1 MTRGSRRLRDL
12 VQRLP
17 RAALGV
23 ALLCSVCSATAAQ
36 PYPTKP
42 VRLIIPFTAGA
53 GADTVG
59 RIFAARFSE
68 IWNQQ
73 VIADNRG
80 GANTIVGAELAA
92 KAAPDGYTLLL
103 TSAATQVTNPLL
115 YSKLPYDPRKS
126 FQPIT
131 LTTEV
136 PFAVVTHPS
145 LPANSIKELVA
156 YARAR
161 PGELAYASSGTGSVG
176 HIAGVLFETMTGTKM
191 VHVPYKGGG
200 PATIDLVGGQIRLY
214 FATVPTIA
222 VHLQTNRVKVLGIA
236 TAKRNPNW
244 PDIPT
249 VAESGYPGYE
259 MNSWYGL
266 AAPAGTPRAIV
277 DRVHAA
283 AVQAST
289 TPDVIERMRA
299 IGASV
304 PTTTPEEFAAYIERD
319 YARVAKAVKAAGI
332 TLE

>member
-1 MTRGSRRLRDL
+1 VKPGSTRLRTF

-17 RAALGV
+17 PAALGL
-23 ALLCSVCSATAAQ
+23 ALFGGVSVTATAQ
-36 PYPTKP
+36 NYPTKP

-53 GADTVG
+53 AADTVG
-59 RIFAARFSE
+59 RIYAARFAE
-68 IWNQQ
+68 IWGQQ

-92 KAAPDGYTLLL
+92 RAAPDGYTLFLA
-103 TSAATQVTNPLL
+103 SAATQVTNPLL

-136 PFAVVTHPS
+136 PFAVVAHPA

-161 PGELAYASSGTGSVG
+161 PGELSYASSGTGSVG

-214 FATVPTIA
+214 FATMPTIA
-222 VHLQTNRVKVLGIA
+222 THLQNQRVKVLGIA

-266 AAPAGTPRAIV
+266 AAPAGTPRAII

-299 IGASV
+299 LGASV
-304 PTTTPEEFAAYIERD
+304 PSTTPEEFAAYIDRD
-319 YARVAKAVKAAGI
+319 YARVAKAVKAAGL

>member
-1 MTRGSRRLRDL
+1 MTPGGRRLLDF

-17 RAALGV
+17 QAALGL
-23 ALLCSVCSATAAQ
+23 ALLCGVCAAATAQ
-36 PYPTKP
+36 SYPTKP

-53 GADTVG
+53 AADTVG
-59 RIFAARFSE
+59 RIYAARFSE

-92 KAAPDGYTLLL
+92 RAAPDGYTLFLA
-103 TSAATQVTNPLL
+103 SAATQVTNPLL

-136 PFAVVTHPS
+136 PFAVVTHPA
-145 LPANSIKELVA
+145 LPVNSIKELVA

-161 PGELAYASSGTGSVG
+161 PGELSYASSGTGSVG
-176 HIAGVLFETMTGTKM
+176 HLAGVLFETMTGTKM

-214 FATVPTIA
+214 FATMPTIA
-222 VHLQTNRVKVLGIA
+222 IHLQSQRVKVLGIA

-266 AAPAGTPRAIV
+266 AAPTGTPRAII

-299 IGASV
+299 LGASV
-304 PTTTPEEFAAYIERD
+304 PTTTPEEFAAYIDRD
-319 YARVAKAVKAAGI
+319 YARVAKAVKAAGL